1 MAEKPQI
8 RKEEI
13 LSDEKYVLKK
23 VTYELNGESQTREV
37 YERGNAATI
46 LLYNNEKGTVLLTR
60 QFRLPSFLNGN
71 KNGMLIE
78 ACAGLLDDDD
88 PETCARREA
97 EEETGYRLREVKKI
111 YEAYSSPGGITE
123 ILHFFVAPYK
133 DEYKVSAGGGLQEE
147 QEKIEILELPFSR
160 AINMIETGEIKDAKT
175 IILIQYVAMRN
186 LIAG

>member
-78 ACAGLLDDDD
+78 ACQ
-88 PETCARREA
+88 
-97 EEETGYRLREVKKI
+97 GYSMTMILRP
-111 YEAYSSPGGITE
+111 APGGKQKRKPVTDS
-123 ILHFFVAPYK
+123 VK
-133 DEYKVSAGGGLQEE
+133 
-147 QEKIEILELPFSR
+147 
-160 AINMIETGEIKDAKT
+160 
-175 IILIQYVAMRN
+175 
-186 LIAG
+186 